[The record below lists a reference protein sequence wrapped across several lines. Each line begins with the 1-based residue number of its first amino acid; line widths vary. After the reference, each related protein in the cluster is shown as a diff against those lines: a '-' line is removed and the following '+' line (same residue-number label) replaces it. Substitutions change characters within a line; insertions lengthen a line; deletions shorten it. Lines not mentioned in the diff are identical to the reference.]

1 MQRREATTKAAR
13 PACDEEGPRASSG
26 DSLSSTP
33 REGPGGRSWALD
45 GLLLAAVILAF
56 SPAFLA
62 MAGVWE
68 VVDYQAHGFL
78 VGPVAAAMAFSRRRA
93 AHAAAGSGG
102 SLGLLVFIGALLAY
116 VAGLMAD
123 LLSLQG
129 VAFPLALAGLI
140 AWRRGSG
147 TLRVLAFPLAYL
159 LFMVPVP
166 PQWLT
171 PLVTQ
176 LQSFVTRTASALLE
190 IAHVPALREGNVI
203 VLPEGSLF
211 VAEACSGI
219 TSIVTLLPV
228 AALLVFLTPGPRRH
242 GWLLMASVVPVAMLW
257 NLVRVLATVAATRS
271 VGVVQATTGSLHETA
286 GMLTFVAGCLSL
298 LVLSAWFGRSPG
310 AGPAQAAPGQP

>member
-1 MQRREATTKAAR
+1 
-13 PACDEEGPRASSG
+13 
-26 DSLSSTP
+26 L
-33 REGPGGRSWALD
+33 W
-45 GLLLAAVILAF
+45 VF
-56 SPAFLA
+56 
-62 MAGVWE
+62 MA
-68 VVDYQAHGFL
+68 
-78 VGPVAAAMAFSRRRA
+78 
-93 AHAAAGSGG
+93 
-102 SLGLLVFIGALLAY
+102 ALLAY

-129 VAFPLALAGLI
+129 VAFPLALAGLV
-140 AWRRGSG
+140 AWRRGGG

-171 PLVTQ
+171 PVVTR
-176 LQSFVTRTASALLE
+176 LQGFVTWTASAVLE
-190 IAHVPALREGNVI
+190 IARVPALREGNVI

-242 GWLLMASVVPVAMLW
+242 GWLLVASVVPIAMLW

-298 LVLSAWFGRSPG
+298 LALSAWLGRNPP
-310 AGPAQAAPGQP
+310 AGPVQSAAGRV